1 MSLLPTI
8 LQSTLMGVVEGIT
21 EYLPIS
27 STGHLILVK
36 ETLGFEMHDAYEVV
50 IQTGAVAAVLVEYF
64 RRFLRL
70 FRFRDADGTAAKGV
84 GEKQTCSL
92 AQDFSSR
99 PRRKSEGDVVHR
111 RDFPTMESAKKTS
124 QRKRL
129 FFDNAQGFAGFNGWL
144 WLALTTLPACV
155 LGVLLH
161 DALKDALFNTRTV
174 LLSLAIGGV
183 VMIVLERLLPDRAP
197 ADPASDG
204 IDAIGWRRALGVGLF
219 QCLAMVPGTSRSMC
233 TIMGGRLLG
242 LDRKTAAEY
251 SFFAAVPVLVLAGVW
266 DLFKS
271 LGTLTRADLLPY
283 AVGILVSFV
292 VALLSIRF
300 LIRMLS
306 RHTLEAF
313 GWYRIAL
320 ALLAFLLLR

>member
-1 MSLLPTI
+1 MSLLSTI
-8 LQSTLMGVVEGIT
+8 SQSTLMGVVEGIT

-70 FRFRDADGTAAKGV
+70 FRFRESDGTAAKG
-84 GEKQTCSL
+84 
-92 AQDFSSR
+92 
-99 PRRKSEGDVVHR
+99 
-111 RDFPTMESAKKTS
+111 
-124 QRKRL
+124 
-129 FFDNAQGFAGFNGWL
+129 FAGLNGWL
-144 WLALTTLPACV
+144 WLVLTTLPACV

-174 LLSLAIGGV
+174 LLSLAVGGA
-183 VMIVLERLLPDRAP
+183 VMIVLERLLPKTEPAP
-197 ADPASDG
+197 DG

-266 DLFKS
+266 DLWKT

-313 GWYRIAL
+313 GWYRLAL

>member
-1 MSLLPTI
+1 MSALWSTVG
-8 LQSTLMGVVEGIT
+8 QSTLMGVVEGIT

-70 FRFRDADGTAAKGV
+70 FRFREADGTAAK
-84 GEKQTCSL
+84 
-92 AQDFSSR
+92 
-99 PRRKSEGDVVHR
+99 
-111 RDFPTMESAKKTS
+111 
-124 QRKRL
+124 
-129 FFDNAQGFAGFNGWL
+129 GFAGFNGWL

-183 VMIVLERLLPDRAP
+183 VMIVLERLLPDRAS